1 MKKKG
6 QQAAQNS
13 RKKKIDIL
21 ETLRSD
27 GYDNRY
33 TTVCNAV
40 RDVERKTM
48 EAFIRQQ
55 YIWGDCSEF
64 DLRQG

>member
-1 MKKKG
+1 MKKKE
-6 QQAAQNS
+6 QQADQNN
-13 RKKKIDIL
+13 RKKRLISKEALHD
-21 ETLRSD
+21 D

-40 RDVERKTM
+40 RDVEAKGR

-64 DLRQG
+64 DLR